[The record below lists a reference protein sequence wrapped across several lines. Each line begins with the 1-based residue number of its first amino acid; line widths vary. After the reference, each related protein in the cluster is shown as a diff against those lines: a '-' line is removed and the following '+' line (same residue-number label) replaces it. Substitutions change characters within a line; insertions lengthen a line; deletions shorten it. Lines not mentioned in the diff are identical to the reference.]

1 VAAQGITIKMNVV
14 VSDRPT
20 TCMLIIGNTQ
30 VGQFK
35 RTVMR

>member
-1 VAAQGITIKMNVV
+1 MNVAEI
-14 VSDRPT
+14 DRPKS
-20 TCMLIIGNTQ
+20 CQLLKGNNQ